1 MSLDADQSKAPE
13 QLVSVVNIANHL
25 NDSGA
30 PSFRYT
36 PTDLPIRPI
45 LISLPVWS

>member
-1 MSLDADQSKAPE
+1 VSLDADQSKAPE
-13 QLVSVVNIANHL
+13 QSVAVVKIANHL
-25 NDSGA
+25 NDSAG

-45 LISLPVWS
+45 LISLPV